1 MWGIA
6 RLRIKKRRG
15 KFHDAWLL
23 CLWLD
28 DLFEKLVDVALADAG
43 DDVVVDGDA
52 DTFGA
57 MVETESAADGDLAFS
72 TLAAPL
78 TWQELPMQTCTFISS
93 TLLCDCS
100 SFAILQSRRG
110 RRSTI

>member
-1 MWGIA
+1 MGDCA
-6 RLRIKKRRG
+6 PENKKSVAE

-28 DLFEKLVDVALADAG
+28 DLFEKLVDIALADAG

-57 MVETESAADGDLAFS
+57 MVETESAADGDLIFETIFGDELFQAGQN
-72 TLAAPL
+72 LIAAALVAGAADTNLYFHFFHTPL
-78 TWQELPMQTCTFISS
+78 
-93 TLLCDCS
+93 
-100 SFAILQSRRG
+100 
-110 RRSTI
+110 